1 MLSVVNDETA
11 HADGRSMLDEI
22 CREGARSMLAAALEA
37 EVDAYLA
44 ELASERDENGRALV
58 TRNGHARPRKIQTVA
73 GAVAIHAP
81 RVNDR
86 RVDEKS
92 GRKARFKSS
101 IVPPWCRKSATV
113 TEVLPLLYL
122 HGLSTGDFA
131 PALQGFF
138 GSPAGLSASAI
149 TRLTT
154 CWQGE
159 HRAFMERSLAD
170 PDYVDVWADGVHF
183 NVRLEEDRL
192 CCLVIVGVPGR
203 QEGTR
208 RDR

>member
-1 MLSVVNDETA
+1 MKFRTSSRRWNAGEEGTPMLSVVNDETA

-92 GRKARFKSS
+92 GRKARFTSS
-101 IVPPWCRKSATV
+101 IVPPWCRKSAKV

-131 PALQGFF
+131 PALQGFAL
-138 GSPAGLSASAI
+138 AGGAVGLGDHAADD
-149 TRLTT
+149 LLA
-154 CWQGE
+154 G
-159 HRAFMERSLAD
+159 RA
-170 PDYVDVWADGVHF
+170 
-183 NVRLEEDRL
+183 
-192 CCLVIVGVPGR
+192 PGIH
-203 QEGTR
+203 GT
-208 RDR
+208 